1 MQIGENEK
9 LIIIGQNQAG
19 QKFRPSD
26 WAERLCGGLCTFRNR
41 RMYYSPLLRPAVID
55 GIKCVVV
62 DSQLAEKHAEM
73 YQYVLG
79 FVQENT
85 LKTEI
90 QSK

>member
-1 MQIGENEK
+1 MHIGENEK
-9 LIIIGQNQAG
+9 LIIIGQNESG

-62 DSQLAEKHAEM
+62 SSELQAQHTEM
-73 YQYVLG
+73 FQYILG
-79 FVQENT
+79 FVQENA